1 MAITR
6 LPGGALTPKRPLD
19 ESFDRLDGRIVS
31 AAYSSHL
38 NLFYFFNESGTMYI
52 YRFLLFLL
60 LTEDFKHFVIVTY
73 WLPKHEEP
81 RF

>member
-19 ESFDRLDGRIVS
+19 ESFDQLDGPIVS

-38 NLFYFFNESGTMYI
+38 NLFYFFKDNGAMFI
-52 YRFLLFLL
+52 YRLVAESACSFPIKKSVVPAVK
-60 LTEDFKHFVIVTY
+60 TRI
-73 WLPKHEEP
+73 
-81 RF
+81 